1 MGLFDLLFGKREMD
15 VSGSINKGEETVKRD
30 ESFLKVGTVEFELEV
45 EDVFT
50 ISGRGTVVTGTIS
63 KGSISVGDDVLIFN
77 NGIRTQV
84 VGIEMFRKQCEMA
97 KEGDNVGIF
106 LRDISRNDIERG
118 FLIIK

>member
-1 MGLFDLLFGKREMD
+1 MGLLDLLFGKREKD
-15 VSGSINKGEETVKRD
+15 VTGSINKGDTTINQNG
-30 ESFLKVGTVEFELEV
+30 SNIKVGDTTFELEV

-63 KGSISVGDDVLIFN
+63 KGTISVGDEVLVFN

-84 VGIEMFRKQCEMA
+84 LGIEMFRKQCDVA
-97 KEGDNVGIF
+97 TEGENVGLL
-106 LRDISRNDIERG
+106 LRDISRDDIESG